1 MSSPPVLDLET
12 LLAPIAEDQPTGA
25 DIRDDA
31 SPTSPYYALKDARNA
46 ARAAERQVV
55 EAGDDEG
62 GGLAREWRDILA
74 QGPEVLTTRAKDLE
88 VCAWL
93 IEALVR
99 AEGFAGLRDGCA
111 LVTGLVERYWDDL
124 HPMPDEDGLEM
135 RLAALAGLNGEGA
148 DGTLIMPLR
157 KVPLVAGNDE
167 VMAHWHFEQASELAK
182 VADEERRQRRI
193 DEGAVTMDR
202 IEAAAAETP
211 AAFVITTLADL
222 EEAEAAFKAMIAAL
236 DDKAGPEAPPGG
248 TIRATLDAVKDTL
261 TFLGRD
267 KLAADGDGAP
277 AADPAAPAPA
287 GAGGGGVAPGAEG
300 GAITVARP
308 AVQAGAI
315 ASREDAFRE
324 LLKIAKFFRE
334 SEPHSPLSYT
344 LEELVRRGRMA
355 LPELLEE
362 LIKDEEARKLFYVT
376 AGLKPPEPSAD
387 QSSGW

>member
-12 LLAPIAEDQPTGA
+12 LLAPIAEDHPTGA

-55 EAGDDEG
+55 EAGDAEA
-62 GGLAREWRDILA
+62 GGLAQEWRDILA

-99 AEGFAGLRDGCA
+99 AQGFAGLRDGCA
-111 LVTGLVERYWDDL
+111 LVTGLVDRYWDDL

-157 KVPLVAGNDE
+157 KVPLVAGNGE
-167 VMAHWHFEQASELAK
+167 VLAHWHFEQASELAK

-202 IEAAAAETP
+202 IEAAAADTP
-211 AAFVITTLADL
+211 AELVVTTLADL
-222 EEAEAAFKAMIAAL
+222 EEAQAAFKAMIAAL

-248 TIRATLDAVKDTL
+248 TIRATLDTIKDTL

-267 KLAADGDGAP
+267 KLATGDDGASV
-277 AADPAAPAPA
+277 ADPVAAV
-287 GAGGGGVAPGAEG
+287 GEGGGGVAPGAEG
-300 GAITVARP
+300 GPITVARP

-324 LLKIAKFFRE
+324 LLKIARFFRE

-376 AGLKPPEPSAD
+376 AGLKPPEPPAN

>member
-25 DIRDDA
+25 DIREDA

-55 EAGDDEG
+55 EAGEDEA
-62 GGLAREWRDILA
+62 GGLAQEWRDILSLA
-74 QGPEVLTTRAKDLE
+74 PEVLTTRTKDLE

-99 AEGFAGLRDGCA
+99 AQGFAGLRDGCT

-135 RLAALAGLNGEGA
+135 RLAALSGLNGEGA
-148 DGTLIMPLR
+148 DGTLIMPIR
-157 KVPLVAGNDE
+157 KVPLVAGNGE
-167 VMAHWHFEQASELAK
+167 VLAHWHFEQANELAK

-202 IEAAAAETP
+202 LEAAAADTP
-211 AAFVITTLADL
+211 ADVIVTTLADL
-222 EEAEAAFKAMIAAL
+222 EAAQAAFATMIAAL
-236 DDKAGPEAPPGG
+236 DDKAGPDSPPGG

-267 KLAADGDGAP
+267 KLAVADDGAP
-277 AADPAAPAPA
+277 AADAAGE
-287 GAGGGGVAPGAEG
+287 GAGGLPAGVEG
-300 GAITVARP
+300 GTITVSRP

-376 AGLKPPEPSAD
+376 AGLKPPDPPAG